1 MSAPP
6 SQIEESFTLQSEK
19 KIQYCIHMSI
29 QSNSLFIEAKTIDL
43 ITSINYKKD
52 FTLEDIKSNKYF
64 KMCDSIN
71 EVLLELRNIKKN
83 NLNNIK
89 ITENSN
95 KLILTFPLPSYL
107 IQEINFHI
115 ERSLNSEKE
124 DINNLY
130 NSIQILS
137 QKINE
142 FEKKQNLNLEKKIEE
157 LEKKNETL
165 ENTIKIIKQQNTIL
179 EEKNNNLENE
189 TKQIKEENKNLVNEI
204 KKIKEYLFPE
214 SIFKSKISFDEN
226 LIKEWIGKKFSSELL
241 FSVSKNGSEPKEFH
255 RLCDNKGP
263 TIIFIETTKG
273 FKFGGYTELDWDKS
287 SSYKTDNSTFL
298 FSLNNKKKYT
308 RRNEMC
314 SIYCRED
321 LAPSFGGNGNPDF
334 YCMGSCSNGR
344 LSNSNTFAT
353 PQELNNGESSFNV
366 KEMEVYQIKLL

>member
-71 EVLLELRNIKKN
+71 EVLLELKNIKKN

-115 ERSLNSEKE
+115 ERSINSEKE

-204 KKIKEYLFPE
+204 KK
-214 SIFKSKISFDEN
+214 
-226 LIKEWIGKKFSSELL
+226 
-241 FSVSKNGSEPKEFH
+241 
-255 RLCDNKGP
+255 
-263 TIIFIETTKG
+263 
-273 FKFGGYTELDWDKS
+273 
-287 SSYKTDNSTFL
+287 
-298 FSLNNKKKYT
+298 
-308 RRNEMC
+308 
-314 SIYCRED
+314 
-321 LAPSFGGNGNPDF
+321 
-334 YCMGSCSNGR
+334 
-344 LSNSNTFAT
+344 
-353 PQELNNGESSFNV
+353 
-366 KEMEVYQIKLL
+366 